1 MMLYVDCDGDIDIS
15 KLGEEERVFVGQN
28 VGILDFAN
36 AVTNE
41 EKKILFIDK
50 RENPCV
56 TSILLYGEKYSD
68 SVYPNHKYETPL
80 FDIIWQPGS
89 FLPPI
94 VGYDTVITINPLFPE
109 NQ

>member
-1 MMLYVDCDGDIDIS
+1 MILYVDCDGEIDIS
-15 KLGEEERVFVGQN
+15 KMEQEERTLLGQN
-28 VGILDFAN
+28 VTILDFAN
-36 AVTNE
+36 AITTE
-41 EKKILFIDK
+41 EKKVLFVDK

-56 TSILLYGEKYSD
+56 TSILLYGERYSD

-89 FLPPI
+89 FVPPI
-94 VGYDTVITINPLFPE
+94 VGYDEVITINPLFQD

>member
-1 MMLYVDCDGDIDIS
+1 MILYVDCDGEIDLS
-15 KLGEEERVFVGQN
+15 KLEPEERKFIGQN
-28 VGILDFAN
+28 VGIMDFAN
-36 AVTNE
+36 AITQE
-41 EKKILFIDK
+41 QKKILFVDK

-56 TSILLYGEKYSD
+56 TSILLYGERYSD

-89 FLPPI
+89 SVPPI
-94 VGYDTVITINPLFPE
+94 VGYDQIITINPLFQD